1 MTTTKATL
9 LGLAAAAGFALS
21 GALVAANVAFA
32 MAPAPAPAPTQCEK
46 FKKGSKEWKKCV
58 GQVRDDMSDDEL
70 YYAGYWLTR
79 SGEHQA
85 ALAYL
90 ERARNKDARILT
102 YIGYTTRKLGDRD
115 AAMGYYARALAMNPD
130 YTVARAYLGEAL
142 LDMGRTADAKAE
154 LSEIARRCGTTCP
167 EHQELAAAITKAET
181 KGL

>member
-9 LGLAAAAGFALS
+9 LGLAAAAGFAFACLLATPDV
-21 GALVAANVAFA
+21 ALAKGE
-32 MAPAPAPAPTQCEK
+32 PQQPSKCDK
-46 FKKGSKEWKKCV
+46 LKKGSKEWKKCV
-58 GQVRDDMSDDEL
+58 GQVREDMSDDEL

-79 SGEHQA
+79 TGDHKT
-85 ALAYL
+85 ALTYL
-90 ERARNKDARILT
+90 ERARDKDARILT
-102 YIGYTTRKLGDRD
+102 YIGFATRKLGDRD

-142 LDMGRTADAKAE
+142 LDMGRTADAKAQ
-154 LSEIARRCGTTCP
+154 LDEIARRCGTSCA

>member
-1 MTTTKATL
+1 MTTIKASL
-9 LGLAAAAGFALS
+9 LGLAVATGLALS
-21 GALVAANVAFA
+21 GLLVATDVAVA

-46 FKKGSKEWKKCV
+46 LKKGSKEWKKCV

-102 YIGYTTRKLGDRD
+102 YIGFTMRKLGDRD
-115 AAMGYYARALAMNPD
+115 AALAHYARALEMNPD

-142 LDMGRTADAKAE
+142 LDMGRTADAHAE
-154 LSEIARRCGTTCP
+154 LAEIARRCGTTCP
-167 EHQELAAAITKAET
+167 EHQELAGHIAKAEA
-181 KGL
+181 KRL